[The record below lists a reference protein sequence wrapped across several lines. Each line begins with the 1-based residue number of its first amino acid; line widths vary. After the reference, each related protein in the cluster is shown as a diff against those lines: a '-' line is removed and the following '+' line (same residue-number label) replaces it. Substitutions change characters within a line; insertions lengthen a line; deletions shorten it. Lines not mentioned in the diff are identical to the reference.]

1 MQNFKK
7 FFILLVK
14 SIVNPQQFF
23 YVFNQRFLISPS
35 LKSLHNI
42 KNKNLSKRYY
52 NFWINLSK
60 KNMKFKK
67 IFFDNESLID
77 KIKINYQDKNHFDK
91 FFFKYLSS
99 NGIVVLENI
108 LPESEKN
115 IIKNNF
121 INLKKFDSCIYTN
134 QINQWLKRPV
144 IMESDTKKRIYSK
157 KGIKEF
163 PNLKKIS
170 DELTKKISGR
180 ALKTEAEFFYDICI
194 KTPENI
200 VRGDNNIHID
210 RFLPNF
216 KIIYS
221 PFEVGIEDAP
231 FTYLLGSH
239 KINKD
244 HENLVFKK
252 IPSEIDKIIN
262 FNFKNKKIKITLKE
276 NSLIVALTNGLHGR
290 SPFTQLN
297 ERMLLF
303 LQYNKSFNKLAFL
316 NYKNF
321 NK

>member
-1 MQNFKK
+1 MKNLKK
-7 FFILLVK
+7 LFILLAK
-14 SIVNPQQFF
+14 SIVNPQKFF
-23 YVFNQRFLISPS
+23 YVFNKRFLISPS
-35 LKSLHNI
+35 LQSLHNI
-42 KNKNLSKRYY
+42 KNKYLSKKYY

-60 KNMKFKK
+60 KNIRFKK
-67 IFFDNESLID
+67 LFFDNESLLDEIN
-77 KIKINYQDKNHFDK
+77 INYKDKKYFDE
-91 FFFKYLSS
+91 FFFQHLSS

-108 LPESEKN
+108 LPDSEKN

-121 INLKKFDSCIYTN
+121 INLKKFDNCIFPD
-134 QINQWLKRPV
+134 QINQWLKKPV
-144 IMESDTKKRIYSK
+144 IMQSDKKKRIYSK
-157 KGIKEF
+157 KNIEEF
-163 PNLKKIS
+163 PNLKKVS
-170 DELTKKISGR
+170 DELTKKICGR
-180 ALKTEAEFFYDICI
+180 ALKTEAEFFYDMCVKI
-194 KTPENI
+194 PENK

-221 PFEVGIEDAP
+221 PFKVGIHDAP

-244 HENLVFKK
+244 YENLVFKK
-252 IPSEIDKIIN
+252 IPSEIDETIN